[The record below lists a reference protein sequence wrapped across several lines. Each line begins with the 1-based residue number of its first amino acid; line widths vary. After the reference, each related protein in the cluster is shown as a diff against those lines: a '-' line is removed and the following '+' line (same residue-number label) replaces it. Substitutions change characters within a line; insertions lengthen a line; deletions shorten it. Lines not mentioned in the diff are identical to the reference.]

1 MDEPWAYQ
9 SVCVIQA
16 LSKLYE
22 LALGAGVGFM
32 VQEAPLLF
40 ASHGLT

>member
-9 SVCVIQA
+9 SVCVSQA
-16 LSKLYE
+16 LAKVYE

-32 VQEAPLLF
+32 VLKPRCF
-40 ASHGLT
+40 FSSHGLT